1 MRRPPVVGVLLA
13 AGRGSRFDP
22 DGTVNKLLAALPD
35 GTPVAVQAARHLRA
49 VLDDVVAVVPA
60 AGTHGAEVERLA
72 ALLAEAGC
80 EVLRCTRAARGMGP
94 AWPPASRRAPTP
106 AAGSSPWPTCHGW
119 LPTPSP
125 GLPRR
130 WTRTI
135 ASRRSTRAGAGI
147 RSASVRT
154 ISPAS
159 PRSTAMRA
167 RAR

>member
-80 EVLRCTRAARGMGP
+80 EVLRCTRAAR
-94 AWPPASRRAPTP
+94 
-106 AAGSSPWPTCHGW
+106 
-119 LPTPSP
+119 
-125 GLPRR
+125 
-130 WTRTI
+130 
-135 ASRRSTRAGAGI
+135 
-147 RSASVRT
+147 
-154 ISPAS
+154 
-159 PRSTAMRA
+159 
-167 RAR
+167 

>member
-80 EVLRCTRAARGMGP
+80 EVLRCTRAARGMG
-94 AWPPASRRAPTP
+94 ASL
-106 AAGSSPWPTCHGW
+106 AAGVAARPHAGGWIIALADMPW
-119 LPTPSP
+119 LAPTPSP

-130 WTRTI
+130 WTRAI